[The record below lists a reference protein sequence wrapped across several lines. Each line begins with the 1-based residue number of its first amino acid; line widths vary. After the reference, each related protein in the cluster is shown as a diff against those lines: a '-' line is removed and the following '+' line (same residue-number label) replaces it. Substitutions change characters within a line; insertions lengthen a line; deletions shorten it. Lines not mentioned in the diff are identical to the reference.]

1 MMANEGH
8 KCINEKHLI
17 VMVVEKAAVLNK
29 KFELEKDIENLIRTT
44 LALNRQNAVGLD
56 ASKVILFVLFS
67 WCYKVRHCNVNVA
80 KPIPHLAQLDQKNA
94 PSNFTLPSWVPHSD
108 FVFSTLL
115 TSIHERFSLWYGSN
129 KQV

>member
-1 MMANEGH
+1 MATGRNCELRRDSCKPNPCKEGEVCAMMANEGH

-44 LALNRQNAVGLD
+44 LALNRQNTVGFD

-80 KPIPHLAQLDQKNA
+80 KPVPHLAQLDQKNA
-94 PSNFTLPSWVPHSD
+94 PSNFTLPS
-108 FVFSTLL
+108 
-115 TSIHERFSLWYGSN
+115 
-129 KQV
+129 